1 MLALDVFDKF
11 NRDMWNLKRGSLE
24 PLTSVSETEDK
35 VIVEIDLPLVSK
47 NDVHLRLVEEGLEV
61 EASLSR
67 CVRLER
73 WGTVQRSC
81 EFKYFYKIVQLP
93 SPTVSWGAKAT
104 FRKGILR
111 VELRKRKELE
121 HTIPLE

>member
-24 PLTSVSETEDK
+24 PLTSFSETEDK
-35 VIVEIDLPLVSK
+35 IIIEIDLPLVSK
-47 NDVHLRLVEEGLEV
+47 KDIHLRLVEEGLEV

-67 CVRLER
+67 FVRLEH

-81 EFKYFYKIVQLP
+81 EFKYFYKIVQLT
-93 SPTVSWGAKAT
+93 SPAVSEGAKTT
-104 FRKGILR
+104 FKKGIFK
-111 VELRKRKELE
+111 VELRTRKELE
-121 HTIPLE
+121 NKILLE

>member
-1 MLALDVFDKF
+1 MALDVFDKF

-35 VIVEIDLPLVSK
+35 IIIEIDLPLVSK
-47 NDVHLRLVEEGLEV
+47 KDIYLRLVEEGLEV

-67 CVRLER
+67 YVRLER
-73 WGTVQRSC
+73 WGTMQRSC
-81 EFKYFYKIVQLP
+81 EFKYLYKIVPLP
-93 SPTVSWGAKAT
+93 SPAVSEDAKAT
-104 FRKGILR
+104 FKKGILR

-121 HTIPLE
+121 HRIPLE

>member
-35 VIVEIDLPLVSK
+35 IIIEIDLPLVSK
-47 NDVHLRLVEEGLEV
+47 KDISLRLVEEGLEV

-67 CVRLER
+67 YVRLER
-73 WGTVQRSC
+73 WGTIQRSC
-81 EFKYFYKIVQLP
+81 EFKYLYKIVPLP
-93 SPTVSWGAKAT
+93 SPAVSEDAKVT
-104 FRKGILR
+104 FKKGILR

-121 HTIPLE
+121 HRIPLE

>member
-1 MLALDVFDKF
+1 MLALDVFDEF
-11 NRDMWNLKRGSLE
+11 NRVMWNLKRGSLE

-35 VIVEIDLPLVSK
+35 IIVEIDLPLVSK
-47 NDVHLRLVEEGLEV
+47 QDVHLRLVEEGLEV
-61 EASLSR
+61 EACLSR

-81 EFKYFYKIVQLP
+81 EFKYLYKIVSLP
-93 SPTVSWGAKAT
+93 GSVVSEGAKAS

-111 VELRKRKELE
+111 VELRKRKEFE
-121 HTIPLE
+121 HRIPLE

>member
-1 MLALDVFDKF
+1 MTLDDKF
-11 NRDMWNLKRGSLE
+11 NRDMWNLKRGSLK

-35 VIVEIDLPLVSK
+35 VIVEIDLPLVIK
-47 NDVHLRLVEEGLEV
+47 NDIHLRLVEEGLEV

-67 CVRLER
+67 CVKFER

-93 SPTVSWGAKAT
+93 SPAVYEGTKAT

-121 HTIPLE
+121 HKIPLE